1 MKTSTLVRAL
11 STAGLVAA
19 GGLLAACN
27 DAPSDTE
34 PAVSAAT
41 PEVVDLGDPIED
53 DAEAATTPLR
63 GDSGLLA
70 RPVGELPSHYRFVER
85 SGKEMTF
92 GDLHGKFAIVDFIFT
107 SCAGPCPPMAVQM
120 GGLQEKVRDMD
131 DVVLISVSVD
141 PRTDTTDV
149 LAEYAESVEADD
161 DTWLFAR
168 MPIGFVNELTRSE
181 FLLGD
186 GGTPFAHS
194 TKFVLVD
201 RQGRGRGLYDPLR
214 DSGWIE
220 KVLRDIVTLR
230 AEAPPAPDSDA
241 ASDGQ

>member
-1 MKTSTLVRAL
+1 MNTSTLVRAL

-27 DAPSDTE
+27 DAAPDVPASDVVE
-34 PAVSAAT
+34 T
-41 PEVVDLGDPIED
+41 PQIVDLGDPIED

-92 GDLHGKFAIVDFIFT
+92 GDIQGKFAIVDFIFT

-120 GGLQEKVRDMD
+120 RDLQEKVRDMD

-149 LAEYAESVEADD
+149 LADYAESVEADD

-201 RQGRGRGLYDPLR
+201 RQGRGRGIYDPLR

-220 KVLRDIVTLR
+220 KVLKDIVTLR
-230 AEAPPAPDSDA
+230 SEVPPAADTA
-241 ASDGQ
+241 TEGQ